1 MSVVVRELQIER
13 LREMSAGEKLAR
25 LDALFRDA
33 RALVE
38 AGVRLRRPDLQSMAT
53 RHRALDAVGTFAACI
68 RRMPTISASR
78 SPGKS

>member
-38 AGVRLRRPDLQSMAT
+38 AGVRLRRPDL
-53 RHRALDAVGTFAACI
+53 HGNALRDEVQRMFTHADA
-68 RRMPTISASR
+68 
-78 SPGKS
+78 